1 MFFRISVIRCAVTGK
16 CSLTD
21 EFSMI
26 KVIQIV
32 VFFTKIELLG
42 FSLQIYAKLISE
54 NFRRVPYKLYS
65 KVFVMLK
72 WGCCA

>member
-1 MFFRISVIRCAVTGK
+1 
-16 CSLTD
+16 
-21 EFSMI
+21 MI

-42 FSLQIYAKLISE
+42 FSLQIYAKLMSE
-54 NFRRVPYKLYS
+54 DLRRVLCKLYS